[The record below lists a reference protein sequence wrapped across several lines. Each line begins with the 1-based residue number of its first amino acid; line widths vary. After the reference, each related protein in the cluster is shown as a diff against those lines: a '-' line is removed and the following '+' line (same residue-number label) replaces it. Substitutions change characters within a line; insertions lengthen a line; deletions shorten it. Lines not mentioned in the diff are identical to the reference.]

1 MNTGRLLVFLALLG
15 AALYLAWQ
23 RLPPLP
29 EHTVAAPAA
38 DAWQLPEAHRADVA
52 AAWNAFTERMP
63 WGSVSAGFGE
73 RPEPDPAWSL
83 AGTMRRGGERY
94 LLLRI
99 EGQPTRHMA
108 VGDRLPGD
116 HEILAIHDDTV
127 CVRVNKQHRLLRVFE
142 R

>member
-1 MNTGRLLVFLALLG
+1 MKTGRPIVFLALLG
-15 AALYLAWQ
+15 ATLYLAWQ

-29 EHTVAAPAA
+29 GRTAAAPVE
-38 DAWQLPEAHRADVA
+38 DAWQIPGPRRADAGA
-52 AAWNAFTERMP
+52 AYKAYTERAP
-63 WGSVSAGFGE
+63 WGSVNAGFGD